1 MNTFHKTLLV
11 IIVIGCVVLVTSP
24 LWLPRLDA
32 YNLHRIAIEKNNPVL
47 LLVPIP
53 RAIAAGKQ
61 LEGEDFLVGFLHFK
75 TPWAPVTARKTTL
88 GGVGLVFDS
97 NAHSLIALKTS
108 SLLDTGRTLYG
119 TSTLETMYS
128 REAIRSPYAFAR
140 AELSAT
146 PAHDQ
151 WLLHPQQSLALS
163 NLLFAK
169 AAETAVLHPTRIYS
183 FETPVVIG
191 FEFVLA
197 DETQTAL
204 WIFDR
209 VHKTQYAMYLASSTQ
224 AETDAIV
231 SSIRTN

>member
-11 IIVIGCVVLVTSP
+11 IIVVGCVVLVLSP

-32 YNLHRIAIEKNNPVL
+32 YNLHRISIEKNNPVL
-47 LLVPIP
+47 SLVPTP
-53 RAIAAGKQ
+53 RVVPQ
-61 LEGEDFLVGFLHFK
+61 SPELEGEDFSVGFLHFK
-75 TPWAPVTARKTTL
+75 TPWTSVTARKTTV
-88 GGVGLVFDS
+88 GGTGLVFDS
-97 NAHSLIALKTS
+97 NAHSLIVLKTS
-108 SLLDTGRTLYG
+108 SLLDTGHMLYG

-151 WLLHPQQSLALS
+151 WLLHPQKSLQLS

-183 FETPVVIG
+183 FETPAVMG
-191 FEFVLA
+191 FEFVLP
-197 DETQTAL
+197 DPTQTAL